1 MVTCALKM
9 ETNNKIMHQFLLAI
23 DQGTTSSRAI
33 VFSRDGKRLGV
44 GQREYTQHFP
54 QEGWVEH
61 EPEDIWQT
69 TLFSCHQ
76 ALKDAGISADMI
88 AGIGITNQRE
98 TTVLWDRR
106 TGKPVYRAIV
116 WQDRRTSAWCQRL
129 QEQLEQQG
137 RENFIRSRTGL
148 LLDSYFSASKI
159 RWILDHVLGATQLA
173 HEGHLAFGT
182 IDSFLLWKLTG
193 GKRHCTDAS
202 NASRT
207 LLFNIHTQTWDA
219 DLLALFDIP
228 PGLLPD
234 VLDSAADFGKTDV
247 DVFGA
252 SIQIGGIAGD
262 QQAAAFGQACF
273 QPGMTKSTYGTGCFM
288 LVNTGSQVIE
298 SRHNLLSTVAWR
310 LDGKPT
316 YALEGSIFM
325 AGATVQWLRD
335 KLNFFASSHETEAM
349 AARARYA
356 DSIMFVPAFTGL
368 GAPWWDSEA
377 RGAIFG
383 LTRDTGLEDIVTA
396 ALLSVCHQTRD
407 LVEAMEADGLQP
419 VRIRADGGMAA
430 NNFVMQGLADLL
442 NLPVDRPQ
450 LTETTAFGAACLAG
464 LHCGLYAS
472 TDDIAE
478 MWKLDRTFLPSAD
491 ETWREQQKSRWLDA
505 VSRTRSNRTG
515 S

>member
-1 MVTCALKM
+1 M
-9 ETNNKIMHQFLLAI
+9 ETNNKIMNHFLLAI

-33 VFSRDGKRLGV
+33 VFSRDGQRLGI
-44 GQREYTQHFP
+44 GQQEYTQHFP

-61 EPEDIWQT
+61 EPDDIWQT
-69 TLFSCHQ
+69 TLFSCQQ
-76 ALKDAGISADMI
+76 ALLNAGITADMI

-106 TGKPVYRAIV
+106 TGKPIYRAIV
-116 WQDRRTSAWCQRL
+116 WQDRRTSAWCQQL
-129 QEQLEQQG
+129 QQKLTLEG
-137 RENFIRSRTGL
+137 RQNLIPARTGL

-159 RWILDHVLGATQLA
+159 RWILDNVPGAALA
-173 HEGHLAFGT
+173 AEAGHLAFGT

-207 LLFNIHTQTWDA
+207 MLFNIHMQCWDPE
-219 DLLALFDIP
+219 LLSLFNIP
-228 PGLLPD
+228 ENMLPE
-234 VLDSAADFGKTDV
+234 VLDSAADFGKTDSAI
-247 DVFGA
+247 FGA
-252 SIQIGGIAGD
+252 AIQIGGIAGD

-273 QPGMTKSTYGTGCFM
+273 EPGMTKSTYGTGCFM
-288 LVNTGSQVIE
+288 LVNTGKQVIE
-298 SRHNLLSTVAWR
+298 SQHNLLSTVAWR
-310 LDGKPT
+310 LGGEPT

-325 AGATVQWLRD
+325 AGATMQWLRD
-335 KLNFFASSHETEAM
+335 KLKFFSSSQETEAM
-349 AARARYA
+349 AARAKYA

-368 GAPWWDSEA
+368 GAPWWDAEA

-407 LVEAMEADGLQP
+407 LVEAMASDGLKP

-442 NLPVDRPQ
+442 NTPVDRPQ

-464 LHCGLYAS
+464 LHCGVYDS
-472 TDDIAE
+472 MDEIAQL
-478 MWKLDRTFLPSAD
+478 WQLDRTFVPIAD
-491 ETWREQQKSRWLDA
+491 DAWRQQQKSRWLDA
-505 VSRTRSNRTG
+505 VSRTRSNQSG